1 MASVRQSGEVVAAET
16 HAAPRSPPPSTR
28 AKIIAEYD
36 MDILSTGESI
46 AVLAS
51 LFSVMWVGAYI
62 ALRRVAK
69 NGSA

>member
-1 MASVRQSGEVVAAET
+1 MDLLSV
-16 HAAPRSPPPSTR
+16 
-28 AKIIAEYD
+28 
-36 MDILSTGESI
+36 GESVV
-46 AVLAS
+46 VLAS